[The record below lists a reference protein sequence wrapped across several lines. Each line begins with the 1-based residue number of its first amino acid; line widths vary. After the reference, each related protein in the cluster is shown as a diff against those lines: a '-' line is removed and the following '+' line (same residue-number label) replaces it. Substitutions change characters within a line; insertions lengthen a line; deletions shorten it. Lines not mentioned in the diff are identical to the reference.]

1 MDEVSNGDEGH
12 SLMTRGGAVGTMH
25 EPYAGGED
33 PGLWHPACQLTAI
46 ASLLV
51 PYSFRRTTTML
62 IASELVDIVRH
73 RCLNTLRIPCIAME
87 SACDSFRRRA
97 LPPSI
102 CPQPPSALD
111 AYFDAF
117 ILHSCARLIDG

>member
-62 IASELVDIVRH
+62 IASELVDIVAIDVSIPLGYPVLRWRARATRSVGAHSRLLFAPSRH
-73 RCLNTLRIPCIAME
+73 QRLTRTLTRSYFI
-87 SACDSFRRRA
+87 RA
-97 LPPSI
+97 
-102 CPQPPSALD
+102 
-111 AYFDAF
+111 
-117 ILHSCARLIDG
+117 HG